1 MSFPILH
8 ENTELSESSPFQT
21 RGLAVLQPL
30 ACVATEERNG
40 EYELEMDINNESD
53 GFYDLRIG
61 RIIYAPHDSTGDWQP
76 FEIYAISNQL
86 NGIAHI
92 NAWHVSYRLNKIIVK
107 PFALTRA
114 TPTTAINTISS
125 NIAGTTNIPFS
136 ITTDLTSVN
145 AFSVEAPKTLREV
158 LGGSKGSLL
167 DVWNG
172 EWEWN
177 MKTCSLLSARGTES
191 GISLRYGANITSMTR
206 EQSAEEIYT
215 AVYPYWKGTEKD
227 SNNNDVDVY
236 VDLPEGIL
244 YKSDL
249 STYYST
255 MRLTIPLDMSQDFE
269 TKPTTTELRTAAR
282 AWLDANAKTA
292 IPEDIDVSFL
302 QMDEAGQA
310 AVSELSLCDTLT
322 VSYPAMGV
330 NVSAKVTKVVY
341 NVLLDRYDS
350 ISIGTNSKNMNTAI
364 KKVVGIK

>member
-1 MSFPILH
+1 MSYPILFK
-8 ENTELSESSPFQT
+8 NTELSESSPFQT

-30 ACVATEERNG
+30 ACVVTEERNG
-40 EYELEMDINNESD
+40 EYELEMDVNSESA

-61 RIIYAPHDSTGDWQP
+61 RIIYAPHDSNGDWQP

-86 NGIAHI
+86 NGIAYV
-92 NAWHVSYRLNKIIVK
+92 NAWHVSYRLNKVIIK
-107 PFALTRA
+107 PFSLTSA
-114 TPTTAINTISS
+114 TPSDAISAINS

-136 ITTDLTSVN
+136 IASNLTSSN
-145 AFSVEAPKTLREV
+145 AFSVESPKTLREV
-158 LGGSKGSLL
+158 LGGSKGSML
-167 DVWNG
+167 DVWGG
-172 EWEWN
+172 EWKWDK
-177 MKTCSLLSARGTES
+177 KTCSLLSARGKDS
-191 GISLRYGANITSMTR
+191 GISLRYGTNITSMTR
-206 EQSAEEIYT
+206 EQSSEEIYT
-215 AVYPYWKGTEKD
+215 AVYPFWKGTEKD
-227 SNNNDVDVY
+227 ADNNDVDVY

-255 MRLTIPLDMSQDFE
+255 MRLTISLDMSQEFE
-269 TKPTTTELRTAAR
+269 TQPTTTELRAAAQ
-282 AWLDANAKTA
+282 AWLNANAKTA

-302 QMDEAGQA
+302 QMDENGKA
-310 AVSELSLCDTLT
+310 AVNELSLCDTLT
-322 VSYPAMGV
+322 VSYPMMGV